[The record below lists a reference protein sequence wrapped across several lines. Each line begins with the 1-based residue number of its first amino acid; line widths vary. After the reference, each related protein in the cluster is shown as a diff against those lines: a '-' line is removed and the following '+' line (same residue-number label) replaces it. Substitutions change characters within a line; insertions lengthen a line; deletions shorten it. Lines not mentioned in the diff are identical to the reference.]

1 MIAQVLRSVKRPIDK
16 RTQAVLDL
24 RQGTAVTKK
33 AVRHF
38 PEKGG
43 ERDGELL
50 ELYLEVHDMLGR
62 PDLHIGHKSVLTA
75 RFAPERSA

>member
-1 MIAQVLRSVKRPIDK
+1 MSKGVDK
-16 RTQAVLDL
+16 RTQDMLDL

-50 ELYLEVHDMLGR
+50 ELYLEVHDMFGR

>member
-1 MIAQVLRSVKRPIDK
+1 MSKGVDK
-16 RTQAVLDL
+16 RTQDMLDL

>member
-1 MIAQVLRSVKRPIDK
+1 MSKGVDK
-16 RTQAVLDL
+16 RTQDMLDL

-50 ELYLEVHDMLGR
+50 ELYLEVHDMHGR
-62 PDLHIGHKSVLTA
+62 PDLHIHHKSVLTA